1 MYKLSSDRASPA
13 SHYDVVVIGSGYGAG
28 VAASRLAR
36 MGYSVGILERGR
48 EYAPG
53 QFPKSLSGATGE
65 FQAELPWHR
74 VGSRLGLFDLRVNRD
89 ISVMVGCGVGGTSLI
104 NGNVMLKPDRRI
116 LQDASW
122 PRHIRDDA
130 DSLLQEGYRRA
141 GRMLQP
147 ASYPQSAPALKKL
160 DAFEIQAQ
168 AVGGPFSRPP
178 INVTFTADPGGNPAN
193 VVQADCTLCGD
204 CCSGCNVGAKN
215 TVAMN
220 YLPDA
225 LNHGAQL
232 FPQSAVRH
240 LERKANQ
247 WRVVFERIE
256 GEDGGAAGGHHTV
269 TADIVVL
276 GAGTLGSTELLL
288 RSGEAGLS
296 LSSRVGHNFSGNGD
310 VIAFGYNNDIPING
324 IGIGHPP
331 QDGAEPVG
339 PVIAG
344 LLDLR
349 GTDDPADGMVIQEG
363 AIPSVL
369 APILPALMSGIGPMF
384 GTDTDIGDY
393 FVEAK
398 RSWKSLIKGAY
409 TGAVRNTQT
418 FLVMAH
424 DGGGGRMVLE
434 DDRLRLHWPDAG
446 DHPVFERISDTLHT
460 ATAATGG
467 AYVDNPMWSEALGRN
482 LVSVHPLGGCCM
494 GADADTGVID
504 HKCRVFSA
512 EGETHSGLYVCDGAA
527 LPHSLGVN
535 PGLTISAVAERAM
548 MLLAQDYGRRFDDQR
563 NPDAPVRYA
572 QPAV

>member
-1 MYKLSSDRASPA
+1 MYKLSSGSTAPA
-13 SHYDVVVIGSGYGAG
+13 SHYDAVVVGSGYGAG

-36 MGYSVGILERGR
+36 MGFSVCILERGR

-53 QFPKSLSGATGE
+53 QFPNSLSSATGE

-122 PRHIRDDA
+122 PRQLRGDV

-141 GRMLQP
+141 ERMLQP
-147 ASYPQSAPALKKL
+147 ISYPQSAPALRKL
-160 DAFEIQAQ
+160 DAFEAHAQ
-168 AVGGPFSRPP
+168 AVGGTFSRPP
-178 INVTFTADPGGNPAN
+178 INVTFTADPAGNPAN

-232 FPQSAVRH
+232 FPQTAVRH
-240 LERKANQ
+240 LERNTDRWQVAY
-247 WRVVFERIE
+247 ERIE
-256 GEDGGAAGGHHTV
+256 GKNGSASSGTRTV

-276 GAGTLGSTELLL
+276 GAGTLGSTEILL
-288 RSGEAGLS
+288 RSRDAGLS
-296 LSSRVGHNFSGNGD
+296 LSNCLGHNFSGNGD
-310 VIAFGYNNDIPING
+310 VIAFGYNNDTAING
-324 IGIGHPP
+324 IGTGHPP
-331 QDGAEPVG
+331 QGGAEPVG

-344 LLDLR
+344 LIDLR
-349 GTDDPADGMVIQEG
+349 STDHPADGMVIQEG
-363 AIPSVL
+363 AIPSAL
-369 APILPALMSGIGPMF
+369 APILPALMSSIGPLF

-393 FVEAK
+393 FEEAG

-409 TGAVRNTQT
+409 TGAVHNTQT

-434 DDRLRLHWPDAG
+434 NDTLRLQWPDAG
-446 DHPVFERISDTLHT
+446 EHPVFERISDTLHE

-467 AYVDNPMWSEALGRN
+467 TYVDNPMWSEKLGRN
-482 LVSVHPLGGCCM
+482 LISVHPLGGCCM
-494 GADADTGVID
+494 GEEAGTSVIN
-504 HKCRVFSA
+504 HKSQVFAA
-512 EGETHSGLYVCDGAA
+512 EGETHPGLYVCDGAA

-548 MLLAQDYGRRFDDQR
+548 MLLAQDYGRHFDDLR
-563 NPDAPVRYA
+563 SPDAPVRYA
-572 QPAV
+572 QPAG

>member
-36 MGYSVGILERGR
+36 MGYSVCILERGR

-122 PRHIRDDA
+122 PGQLRDNV

-141 GRMLQP
+141 EHMLQP
-147 ASYPQSAPALKKL
+147 VSYPQSAPALKKL
-160 DAFEIQAQ
+160 DAFEVHAR
-168 AVGGPFSRPP
+168 AVGGTFSRPP
-178 INVTFTADPGGNPAN
+178 INVTFSADPAGNPAN
-193 VVQADCTLCGD
+193 VIQADCTLCGD

-240 LERKANQ
+240 LERKADL
-247 WRVVFERIE
+247 WRVVFEQIE
-256 GEDGGAAGGHHTV
+256 GEGRSASGGTHTV
-269 TADIVVL
+269 TANIVVL

-288 RSGEAGLS
+288 RSGDAGLS

-331 QDGAEPVG
+331 RDGTEPVG

-344 LLDLR
+344 LIDLR
-349 GTDDPADGMVIQEG
+349 ATDDPADGMVIQEG
-363 AIPSVL
+363 AIPSAL

-393 FVEAK
+393 FEEAR

-409 TGAVRNTQT
+409 TGAVHNTQT

-434 DDRLRLHWPDAG
+434 DDTLRLQWPDAG
-446 DHPVFERISDTLHT
+446 EHPVFERISDTLHE

-467 AYVDNPMWSEALGRN
+467 AYVDNPMWSEAFGRN

-494 GADADTGVID
+494 GEEAGTGVIN
-504 HKCRVFSA
+504 HKCQVFTA
-512 EGETHSGLYVCDGAA
+512 DGETHPGLYVCDGAA

-535 PGLTISAVAERAM
+535 PGLTISAIAERAM
-548 MLLAQDYGRRFDDQR
+548 MLLAQDYGRHFDDQR
-563 NPDAPVRYA
+563 NPGAPVRYA
-572 QPAV
+572 QQSV